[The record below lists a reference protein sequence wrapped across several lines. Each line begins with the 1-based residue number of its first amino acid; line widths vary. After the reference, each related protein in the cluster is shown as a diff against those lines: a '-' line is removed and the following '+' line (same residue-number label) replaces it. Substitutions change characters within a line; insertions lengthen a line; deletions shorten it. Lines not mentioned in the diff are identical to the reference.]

1 MAVAAA
7 PGALTCLRSLRR
19 RHINTIV
26 FSHDADAPALSSRSC
41 NEGVLVPSP
50 FTDVDEFA
58 DAILSLAARDD
69 VRAIIPSRE
78 QDAYV
83 LSKYREQFANYVSPL
98 WPSFE
103 TIRLAQDRKALV
115 QSAKEAGV
123 NVPQTWILD
132 ELEECVGDCV
142 VKSRY
147 SLLTTDYVD
156 AIPPN
161 HIDLVDSVIFA
172 RDSRELD
179 SEAISAEMEHVPIV
193 QEYIPGEE
201 YGFWALYN
209 DGEAVATCLKHQ
221 IRGLSYTGGTS
232 VFRET
237 IRDPQLEE
245 TGRKLLDH
253 LDWHGLVSVQ
263 FKRHA
268 ETGEY
273 ILMEINPRIW
283 TSMSCPVRAGVDFP
297 YYFWQLANGEE
308 PAPET
313 AYDEGV
319 GTHRLG
325 GEIVYLRS
333 LLTEE
338 NPIVEPPPVGSS
350 IRSVVRSLLQQP
362 AFDYLSLSDPYPFIR
377 DALNNADY
385 LKNVR

>member
-1 MAVAAA
+1 MAAS
-7 PGALTCLRSLRR
+7 PGALTCLRRLHRR
-19 RHINTIV
+19 NINTIV
-26 FSHDADAPALSSRSC
+26 FSHDGDAPVLYSRSC
-41 NEGVLVPSP
+41 DEGVLVPSP
-50 FTDVDEFA
+50 FTDVDGFA
-58 DAILSLAARDD
+58 DAIFSLAARDD
-69 VRAIIPSRE
+69 VRAIVPSRE

-83 LSKYREQFANYVSPL
+83 LSKYREQFADHVPPL

-115 QSAKEAGV
+115 RRAKEAGV
-123 NVPQTWILD
+123 HVPRTWTLD
-132 ELEECVGDCV
+132 ELEGCVGDCV

-147 SLLTTDYVD
+147 SLLTPDYVD
-156 AIPPN
+156 TLPPDRT
-161 HIDLVDSVIFA
+161 DLADSVMFA
-172 RDSRELD
+172 RDGRELD
-179 SEAISAEMEHVPIV
+179 PEAISTEMGHVPIV
-193 QEYIPGEE
+193 QEYVPGEE

-221 IRGLSYTGGTS
+221 VRGLSYTGGTS

-237 IRDPQLEE
+237 VHDPRLEE
-245 TGRKLLDH
+245 AGRTLLDH
-253 LDWHGLVSVQ
+253 LDWHGFASVQ

-273 ILMEINPRIW
+273 TLLEINPRIW

-308 PAPET
+308 PAPRT

-325 GEIVYLRS
+325 GEVVHLKS
-333 LLTEE
+333 VLTEE

-350 IRSVVRSLLQQP
+350 IRSIIRSILQQP
-362 AFDYLSLSDPYPFIR
+362 AFDYVSLSDPYPFVR
-377 DALNNADY
+377 DVVNNIDY
-385 LKNVR
+385 IGNFR